1 MSGQDFGFLL
11 FKKATQVPVREEGT
25 KAGVAELQA
34 FAHEELMKFFL
45 VLILLCPPWP
55 HLMLRALGADP
66 GLHPGVWRVGSSPL
80 G

>member
-1 MSGQDFGFLL
+1 M
-11 FKKATQVPVREEGT
+11 PVREEGT

-55 HLMLRALGADP
+55 HLMLQALRADP
-66 GLHPGVWRVGSSPL
+66 KLHPSM
-80 G
+80 